1 MLMTNSPDTRAS
13 LILRLRDP
21 ADEQA
26 WHEFCQIYEP
36 LIAAVA
42 RRHGLQDADVHDLT
56 QQVLMRVAN
65 AAEGYDPNPELGKF
79 RSWLHRIARNTL
91 LNQLKK
97 RYRMPQSASESWIQ
111 QLLDSRGGRTGE
123 IDKELE
129 HEYRRAVFRIAAAR
143 VKREV
148 KTKTWRAFWMT
159 TAENRSVEEAAAEL
173 EVSPSIVY
181 VSRSRVLARLRR
193 FVQAYD
199 GGPHDL

>member
-26 WHEFCQIYEP
+26 WHDFCRIYEP
-36 LIAAVA
+36 VIAAVA

-56 QQVLMRVAN
+56 QQVLIRVAN

-79 RSWLHRIARNTL
+79 RAWLHWIARNTL
-91 LNQLKK
+91 LSQLKK

-111 QLLDSRGGRTGE
+111 QLLDGRGGRTGE
-123 IDKELE
+123 IDERLE
-129 HEYRRAVFRIAAAR
+129 FEYRRAVFRIAATQ

-148 KTKTWRAFWMT
+148 KSLTWRAFWLT
-159 TAENRSVEEAAAEL
+159 TVEDRTVEQSRPLWSWTSVPASFTFPAAEFW
-173 EVSPSIVY
+173 
-181 VSRSRVLARLRR
+181 R
-193 FVQAYD
+193 
-199 GGPHDL
+199 G

>member
-26 WHEFCQIYEP
+26 WHDFCRIYEP
-36 LIAAVA
+36 VIAAVA

-56 QQVLMRVAN
+56 QQVLIRVAN

-79 RSWLHRIARNTL
+79 RAWLHRIARNTL
-91 LNQLKK
+91 LSQLKK

-111 QLLDSRGGRTGE
+111 QLLDGRGGRSGE
-123 IDKELE
+123 IDQRLE
-129 HEYRRAVFRIAAAR
+129 FEYRRAVFRIAAAH

-148 KTKTWRAFWMT
+148 KSLTWRAFWLT
-159 TAENRSVEEAAAEL
+159 TVEDRTVEQTAVEL
-173 EVSPSIVY
+173 DVSPSIIY

-193 FVQAYD
+193 FVRAYEE
-199 GGPHDL
+199 GQQ